1 MKQSIID
8 IGQIFSNYLY
18 LKRIAIFWLNLD
30 SDDVHDLSLLWTLAF
45 VAISKF
51 FKERNQK
58 PFSEKNKENKNS
70 FSFCQFSYKKEFLNK
85 LSFWLTFEPKKK
97 KVLSKVKM
105 NVLFFVLYK
114 LLRYTVNL
122 VMIQITFILNIN
134 ILHLIYFKFVLSM
147 FNVLSTIT
155 SYLKQSTYLYV

>member
-70 FSFCQFSYKKEFLNK
+70 FSFLPIFRQKGIFKQIELLTDFRAKK
-85 LSFWLTFEPKKK
+85 
-97 KVLSKVKM
+97 
-105 NVLFFVLYK
+105 
-114 LLRYTVNL
+114 
-122 VMIQITFILNIN
+122 
-134 ILHLIYFKFVLSM
+134 
-147 FNVLSTIT
+147 
-155 SYLKQSTYLYV
+155 